1 MYMFTRNMSTC
12 ICSIIYSP
20 NTMFN
25 IANFDQIYIESNL
38 KGKNIMGNIKNICGI
53 SKIPHLLT
61 SIPASQDRVRSS
73 VTPTSC
79 TSTCIVAYK
88 C

>member
-38 KGKNIMGNIKNICGI
+38 KGKNIMGTL
-53 SKIPHLLT
+53 KIFVASQKSLT
-61 SIPASQDRVRSS
+61 S
-73 VTPTSC
+73 
-79 TSTCIVAYK
+79 
-88 C
+88 